1 MGLSH
6 FLIFLRGIGTAR
18 HTVHT
23 KESTSLVEVH
33 LLDLIGSHG
42 GAETEK
48 RMDIDEISDSKAL
61 KKGQIGHGVEP
72 VVEISAEVR
81 VFVLEHL
88 IKRLLEGS
96 IDRGLLFFGS
106 LSGTEVSQI
115 MDDIFDSLL
124 LRLGRVL
131 VLSGRES
138 HERDIPSTF
147 FFAIVLVV
155 QALRIF
161 LDGSLNELALFSDFL
176 FTLDNSTIM

>member
-1 MGLSH
+1 M
-6 FLIFLRGIGTAR
+6 
-18 HTVHT
+18 
-23 KESTSLVEVH
+23 
-33 LLDLIGSHG
+33 
-42 GAETEK
+42 
-48 RMDIDEISDSKAL
+48 
-61 KKGQIGHGVEP
+61 
-72 VVEISAEVR
+72 
-81 VFVLEHL
+81 
-88 IKRLLEGS
+88 
-96 IDRGLLFFGS
+96 FFGS

-124 LRLGRVL
+124 LRLGRAL

-147 FFAIVLVV
+147 LFAIVFVV